1 MGTPWTSLCFLPLM
15 CRQSLFSNFI
25 WYVSVFLSLYLS
37 LCHHGMDFNFSSTTL
52 LYSSLCS
59 SSIHGYGATANFL
72 LQFLP
77 LSRCL
82 LACRF
87 TRGRPWMDGWMD
99 GWVDTCISSLV
110 SATDWFLLNPCAEDM
125 YKNLKKNDSGGQEP
139 EATGV
144 TPAVYGGDQ
153 KLSVN
158 SIWLLCDGLGLF
170 YGDVDM
176 LSDLKL
182 LICGVVSYYGLI
194 FFVLTLSLVQGK
206 L

>member
-1 MGTPWTSLCFLPLM
+1 MGTPWTSLCFLPLL

-25 WYVSVFLSLYLS
+25 
-37 LCHHGMDFNFSSTTL
+37 
-52 LYSSLCS
+52 CS

-82 LACRF
+82 LACLTLHKRK
-87 TRGRPWMDGWMD
+87 TWMD

-110 SATDWFLLNPCAEDM
+110 SSTDWFLLNPCAEDM

-144 TPAVYGGDQ
+144 TPAVYGGDH

-158 SIWLLCDGLGLF
+158 SICLLCDGLGLF

-182 LICGVVSYYGLI
+182 LICGLVSYYGLI